1 MSGEILITQSK
12 ISFLGDVDMDTGNIV
27 GKDLDI
33 FGENLSNKI
42 LIFSEGRGSTV
53 GSNILY
59 GLASKG
65 LAPKLII
72 TCIVDLITIS
82 GAIFGDIP
90 MVICQEE
97 KIFNEVKN
105 GDFVKI
111 NNIDNG
117 LCAVRPIES
126 AK

>member
-1 MSGEILITQSK
+1 
-12 ISFLGDVDMDTGNIV
+12 MDTGKIV

-33 FGENLSNKI
+33 FGENLSHKI

-72 TCIVDLITIS
+72 TCNIELITIS
-82 GAIFGDIP
+82 GAIFGNIP
-90 MVICQEE
+90 MIICKNE
-97 KIFNEVKN
+97 KIFNKFKN

-111 NNIDNG
+111 CTIDNG
-117 LCAVRPIES
+117 LCAIKPIKS
-126 AK
+126 AQ

>member
-1 MSGEILITQSK
+1 
-12 ISFLGDVDMDTGNIV
+12 MDTGKIV

-59 GLASKG
+59 GLAIKG

-72 TCIVDLITIS
+72 TSKVELITIS

-90 MVICQEE
+90 MIICQDEN
-97 KIFNEVKN
+97 IFSEFKN
-105 GDFVKI
+105 GDLVNI
-111 NNIDNG
+111 NTIDNG
-117 LCAVRPIES
+117 LCIVRLIES
-126 AK
+126 A

>member
-12 ISFLGDVDMDTGNIV
+12 ISFLGDVDMDTGEIV

-33 FGENLSNKI
+33 FGESLSNKI

-53 GSNILY
+53 GSNIIY
-59 GLASKG
+59 GLAIKG

-72 TCIVDLITIS
+72 TCNIELITVS

-90 MVICQEE
+90 MIICQNE
-97 KIFNEVKN
+97 KIFNKFKN
-105 GDFVKI
+105 GDFVTI
-111 NNIDNG
+111 NTIDKG
-117 LCAVRPIES
+117 LCVIKPIKS
-126 AK
+126 T